1 MDNKKKKIILGALIS
16 AVILGGVATSAYFVM
31 NKDNGED
38 VSQEVRFNNSGNKD
52 AKLVESKDGSTSS
65 SSSSTD
71 NKKSDDKKEKKDEK
85 DKDKDK
91 EQSTGSQ
98 TSSNS
103 RRDERRDSV
112 PITESRLNNT
122 QEAGS
127 RPIAPI
133 SVVRDLVSRPNSS
146 RSGSNSITSAAGSKP
161 IGTNA
166 AVSKIQDEESKRLA
180 ELEKRNEEERQAR
193 LAQAQRVRDQDTS
206 NTATPSAPIAPTP
219 APTPEPEPTPAPAT
233 ETPAPTPTPAPETPT
248 PTPAPSAPVEV
259 PATPTPTPALTPA
272 PTPTP
277 SPAPGTEKPSETKPA
292 DEDKKPDPK
301 PAEDKTKIP
310 DGEEQNVALTI
321 TSQEEL
327 DNYLKRTG
335 TDLAG
340 DKIIFDLKESIKFP
354 TKTFKV
360 QRSEAVWSFKG
371 NGKAYTIDLGGS
383 TFVQGIGGD
392 FYWLGTGAH
401 GDEKQSTVIKNGHFY
416 GSVTTETTA
425 DGWIKDPEAPKE
437 KHPSIFNKGMRYG
450 YGMFSTYLLKA
461 SYLTFK
467 DLDFNNT
474 HHEDSHIFDLS
485 GSDHIRIENNVFAG
499 YGGREF
505 TDAEIAKRFSK
516 NPHSVYSEAIQI
528 DSAINGT
535 FGDMIRKGTI
545 LDGIPFDGTP
555 TSHLT
560 VENNAFTTYTG
571 VDGEGIISGDTSRKV
586 VRNYSGGVGS
596 HTRGKENY
604 HDIAIRNN
612 RFENTSDF
620 KDNGHDQRHLA
631 YPIHLDGV
639 SDIEKNR
646 IFVVGNSFS
655 GINPKLDSG
664 VVINNRVGFTSIMT
678 GASTEAEKQPKND
691 AEAEKMRE
699 EALKKTETPKENTTP
714 STSPEKPAGA
724 ETKPGGATT
733 TTPTPVAD
741 KPAETKPAEAKPD
754 INKKFPA
761 DKAKEAFE
769 AWTADKKITGKE
781 KELLAFEIQKESG
794 WKTDASNKVGSLE
807 FYGLL
812 ATDKAL
818 LSEEALTNPYK
829 QLDEFYNL
837 FVKPNHN
844 SILST
849 FMKILA
855 GPNSSTEIKKIVTDA
870 GGIDAYLASSTLSD
884 TDKAEVKKLYE
895 AY

>member
-16 AVILGGVATSAYFVM
+16 AVVLGGVVSAAYVIS
-31 NKDNGED
+31 NNED
-38 VSQEVRFNNSGNKD
+38 DPAQEVQFNNAGSKD
-52 AKLVESKDGSTSS
+52 AKLVESNDGSSATSNS
-65 SSSSTD
+65 SISD
-71 NKKSDDKKEKKDEK
+71 NKKTDDKNKDEK
-85 DKDKDK
+85 DKDKDT
-91 EQSTGSQ
+91 SSSG
-98 TSSNS
+98 SSNS
-103 RRDERRDSV
+103 NNRRDERRDSV

-122 QEAGS
+122 LEVGS

-133 SVVRDLVSRPNSS
+133 SQVRDLVSRANSVRTNNGS
-146 RSGSNSITSAAGSKP
+146 TNASGSTP

-166 AVSKIQDEESKRLA
+166 AVSKIQDAESRRLA

-206 NTATPSAPIAPTP
+206 NTATPSTPIDPTP
-219 APTPEPEPTPAPAT
+219 APVPTPTPEPETPV
-233 ETPAPTPTPAPETPT
+233 PTPTPAPETPT
-248 PTPAPSAPVEV
+248 PEPEKPSAPVEV
-259 PATPTPTPALTPA
+259 PAAPA

-277 SPAPGTEKPSETKPA
+277 AAPSTPEPSTTPEKPSETKPE
-292 DEDKKPDPK
+292 DGDKKPDAK

-310 DGEEQNVALTI
+310 DGEEQNIALTI
-321 TSQEEL
+321 TTQEEL

-360 QRSEAVWSFKG
+360 QRSETLWSFKG

-383 TFVQGIGGD
+383 TFLQGIGGD
-392 FYWLGTGAH
+392 FYWLGTGVH
-401 GDEKQSTVIKNGHFY
+401 GDEKQSTTIKNGHFY
-416 GSVTTETTA
+416 GSVKTDTTA
-425 DGWIKDPEAPKE
+425 NGDLSSPELTKE
-437 KHPSIFNKGMRYG
+437 KHPSIFNQGMRAG
-450 YGMFSTYLLKA
+450 HGMFSAYLLKA

-474 HHEDSHIFDLS
+474 HHEDAHIFDLS

-499 YGGREF
+499 YGGKEF

-545 LDGIPFDGTP
+545 LEDIELDGTP

-586 VRNYSGGVGS
+586 VRNYSAGVGS

-639 SDIEKNR
+639 SDLEKNR

-664 VVINNRVGFTSIMT
+664 VVINNRVGFTAIMT

-691 AEAEKMRE
+691 DEAEKMRE
-699 EALKKTETPKENTTP
+699 EALKKSETPVTAPEPTKPTETKTEVPTTP
-714 STSPEKPAGA
+714 ESKSGA
-724 ETKPGGATT
+724 EKQS
-733 TTPTPVAD
+733 
-741 KPAETKPAEAKPD
+741 ETKPANETKTT
-754 INKKFPA
+754 NKNFTN

-769 AWTADKKITGKE
+769 AWVSERKITGKE
-781 KELLAFEIQKESG
+781 KELLAAIIQQESN
-794 WKTDASNKVGSLE
+794 WKADFSNQVLGKE

-812 ATDKAL
+812 AVEKTR
-818 LSEEALTNPYK
+818 LSKEALTNPYK
-829 QLDEFYNL
+829 QLDEYYEQFI
-837 FVKPNHN
+837 KPNHN
-844 SILST
+844 SVLATIIKTHLNPST
-849 FMKILA
+849 TNMVHK
-855 GPNSSTEIKKIVTDA
+855 TVTDA
-870 GGIDAYLASSTLSD
+870 GGIDAYLASSSLSD
-884 TDKAEVKKLYE
+884 NDKAEVKKVYE
-895 AY
+895 ALN

>member
-16 AVILGGVATSAYFVM
+16 AVVLGGVVSAAYVIS
-31 NKDNGED
+31 NNED
-38 VSQEVRFNNSGNKD
+38 DPAQEVQFNNAGSKD
-52 AKLVESKDGSTSS
+52 AKLVESNDGSSATSNPS
-65 SSSSTD
+65 ISD
-71 NKKSDDKKEKKDEK
+71 NKKTDDKNKDEK
-85 DKDKDK
+85 DKDKDT
-91 EQSTGSQ
+91 SSSG
-98 TSSNS
+98 SSNS
-103 RRDERRDSV
+103 NNRRDERRDSV

-122 QEAGS
+122 LEVGS

-133 SVVRDLVSRPNSS
+133 SQVRDLVSRANSVRTNNSS
-146 RSGSNSITSAAGSKP
+146 TNALGSTP

-166 AVSKIQDEESKRLA
+166 AVSKIQDAESRRLA

-193 LAQAQRVRDQDTS
+193 LAQAQRVRDQDTN
-206 NTATPSAPIAPTP
+206 NTATPSTPIDPTPAPVP
-219 APTPEPEPTPAPAT
+219 APTPEPEPETPAPA
-233 ETPAPTPTPAPETPT
+233 PTPVPETPT
-248 PTPAPSAPVEV
+248 PEPEKPSAPVEV
-259 PATPTPTPALTPA
+259 PAAPAPA
-272 PTPTP
+272 PTPAAPSTP
-277 SPAPGTEKPSETKPA
+277 EPSTTPEKPSETKPE
-292 DEDKKPDPK
+292 DGDKKPDAK

-310 DGEEQNVALTI
+310 DGEEQNIALTI
-321 TSQEEL
+321 TTQEEL

-360 QRSEAVWSFKG
+360 QRSETLWSFKG

-383 TFVQGIGGD
+383 TFLQGIGGD
-392 FYWLGTGAH
+392 FYWLGTGVH
-401 GDEKQSTVIKNGHFY
+401 GDEKQSTTIKNGHFY
-416 GSVTTETTA
+416 GSVKTDTTA
-425 DGWIKDPEAPKE
+425 NGDLSSPELTKE
-437 KHPSIFNKGMRYG
+437 KHPSIFNQGMRAG
-450 YGMFSTYLLKA
+450 HGMFSAYLLKA

-474 HHEDSHIFDLS
+474 HHEDAHIFDLS

-499 YGGREF
+499 YGGKEF

-545 LDGIPFDGTP
+545 LEDIELDGTP

-586 VRNYSGGVGS
+586 VRNYSAGVGS
-596 HTRGKENY
+596 HTKGKENY

-639 SDIEKNR
+639 SDLEKNR

-664 VVINNRVGFTSIMT
+664 VVINNRVGFTAIMT

-691 AEAEKMRE
+691 DEAEKMRE
-699 EALKKTETPKENTTP
+699 EALKKSETPVTAPEPTKPTETKTEVPNT
-714 STSPEKPAGA
+714 PESKSGA
-724 ETKPGGATT
+724 EKQS
-733 TTPTPVAD
+733 
-741 KPAETKPAEAKPD
+741 ETKTANETKTT
-754 INKKFPA
+754 NKNFTN

-769 AWTADKKITGKE
+769 AWVSERKITGKE
-781 KELLAFEIQKESG
+781 KELLAAIIQQESN
-794 WKTDASNKVGSLE
+794 WKADFSNQVLGKE

-812 ATDKAL
+812 AVEKTR
-818 LSEEALTNPYK
+818 LSKEALTNPYK
-829 QLDEFYNL
+829 QLDEYYEQFI
-837 FVKPNHN
+837 KPNHN
-844 SILST
+844 SVLATIIKTHLNPST
-849 FMKILA
+849 TNMVLK
-855 GPNSSTEIKKIVTDA
+855 TVTDA
-870 GGIDAYLASSTLSD
+870 GGIDAYLASSSLSD
-884 TDKAEVKKLYE
+884 NEKAEVKKVYE
-895 AY
+895 VLN

>member
-16 AVILGGVATSAYFVM
+16 AVVLGGVVSAAYVIS
-31 NKDNGED
+31 NHEED
-38 VSQEVRFNNSGNKD
+38 PTQEVQFNNAGSKD
-52 AKLVESKDGSTSS
+52 AKFVESKDGSSSTSNSS
-65 SSSSTD
+65 SSD
-71 NKKSDDKKEKKDEK
+71 NKKTDDKNKDEK
-85 DKDKDK
+85 DKDKDN
-91 EQSTGSQ
+91 SSSGS
-98 TSSNS
+98 SVSNS

-122 QEAGS
+122 LEVGS

-133 SVVRDLVSRPNSS
+133 SQVRDLVSRANSVRTNNGS
-146 RSGSNSITSAAGSKP
+146 TNASGSTP

-166 AVSKIQDEESKRLA
+166 AVSKIQDAESRRLA

-193 LAQAQRVRDQDTS
+193 LAQAQRVRDQDTN
-206 NTATPSAPIAPTP
+206 NTATPSTPIDPTPAPVP
-219 APTPEPEPTPAPAT
+219 APTPEPEP
-233 ETPAPTPTPAPETPT
+233 ETTAPAPTPVPETPK
-248 PTPAPSAPVEV
+248 PEPEKPSAPVEV
-259 PATPTPTPALTPA
+259 PATPAPA
-272 PTPTP
+272 PTPVVPSNPEPSSTP
-277 SPAPGTEKPSETKPA
+277 EKPSETKPA
-292 DEDKKPDPK
+292 DEDKKLDAK

-310 DGEEQNVALTI
+310 DGEEQNIALTI
-321 TSQEEL
+321 TTQEEL

-335 TDLAG
+335 TDLSG

-360 QRSEAVWSFKG
+360 QRSETLWSFKG

-383 TFVQGIGGD
+383 TFLQGIGGD

-401 GDEKQSTVIKNGHFY
+401 GDEKQSTTIKNGHFY
-416 GSVTTETTA
+416 GSVKTETTA
-425 DGWIKDPEAPKE
+425 NGDLSSPELPKE
-437 KHPSIFNKGMRYG
+437 KHPSIFNQGMRAG
-450 YGMFSTYLLKA
+450 HGMFSAYLLKA

-474 HHEDSHIFDLS
+474 HHEDAHIFDLS

-499 YGGREF
+499 YGGKEF

-516 NPHSVYSEAIQI
+516 NPHSVYSETIQI

-535 FGDMIRKGTI
+535 FGDMITKGTI
-545 LDGIPFDGTP
+545 LDGIELDGTT

-639 SDIEKNR
+639 SDLEKNR

-664 VVINNRVGFTSIMT
+664 VVINNRVGFTAIMT

-691 AEAEKMRE
+691 DEAEKMRE
-699 EALKKTETPKENTTP
+699 EALKKSETPVTAPEPTKPTEAKTEVPKTP
-714 STSPEKPAGA
+714 DLKVGA
-724 ETKPGGATT
+724 EKQT
-733 TTPTPVAD
+733 
-741 KPAETKPAEAKPD
+741 EAKPANE
-754 INKKFPA
+754 IKPTNKNFTN

-769 AWTADKKITGKE
+769 AWVSERKITGKE
-781 KELLAFEIQKESG
+781 KELLATIIQQESN
-794 WKTDASNKVGSLE
+794 WKADFSNQVLSKE

-812 ATDKAL
+812 AVEKTR
-818 LSEEALTNPYK
+818 LSKEALTNPYK
-829 QLDEFYNL
+829 QLDEYYEQFI
-837 FVKPNHN
+837 KPNNN
-844 SILST
+844 SVLATIIKVHLNPST
-849 FMKILA
+849 NTIVHK
-855 GPNSSTEIKKIVTDA
+855 TVTDA
-870 GGIDAYLASSTLSD
+870 GGIDAYLASSSLSD
-884 TDKAEVKKLYE
+884 TDKAEVKKVYE
-895 AY
+895 ALN

>member
-1 MDNKKKKIILGALIS
+1 MDNTKKKIILGALIS
-16 AVILGGVATSAYFVM
+16 AVVVGGVVSAAYVIS
-31 NKDNGED
+31 NHEED
-38 VSQEVRFNNSGNKD
+38 PTQEVQFNNAGSKD
-52 AKLVESKDGSTSS
+52 AKFVESKDGSSSTSNSS
-65 SSSSTD
+65 SSD
-71 NKKSDDKKEKKDEK
+71 NKKTDDKNKDEK
-85 DKDKDK
+85 DKDKDN
-91 EQSTGSQ
+91 SSSGS
-98 TSSNS
+98 SVSNS

-122 QEAGS
+122 LEVGS
-127 RPIAPI
+127 NGSTNA
-133 SVVRDLVSRPNSS
+133 
-146 RSGSNSITSAAGSKP
+146 SGSTP

-166 AVSKIQDEESKRLA
+166 AVSKIQDAESRRLA

-193 LAQAQRVRDQDTS
+193 LAQAQRVRDQDTN
-206 NTATPSAPIAPTP
+206 NTATPSTPIDPTPAPVP
-219 APTPEPEPTPAPAT
+219 APTPEPEP
-233 ETPAPTPTPAPETPT
+233 ETTAPAPTPVPETPK
-248 PTPAPSAPVEV
+248 PEPEKPSAPVEV
-259 PATPTPTPALTPA
+259 PATPAPA
-272 PTPTP
+272 PTPVVPSNPEPSSTP
-277 SPAPGTEKPSETKPA
+277 EKPSETKPA
-292 DEDKKPDPK
+292 DEDKKLDAK

-310 DGEEQNVALTI
+310 DGEEQNIALTI
-321 TSQEEL
+321 TTQEEL

-335 TDLAG
+335 TDLSG

-360 QRSEAVWSFKG
+360 QRSETLWSFKG

-383 TFVQGIGGD
+383 TFLQGIGGD

-401 GDEKQSTVIKNGHFY
+401 GDEKQSTTIKNGHFY
-416 GSVTTETTA
+416 GSVKTETTA
-425 DGWIKDPEAPKE
+425 NGDLSSPELPKE
-437 KHPSIFNKGMRYG
+437 KHPSIFNQGMRAG
-450 YGMFSTYLLKA
+450 HGMFSAYLLKA

-474 HHEDSHIFDLS
+474 HHEDAHIFDLS

-499 YGGREF
+499 YGGKEF

-516 NPHSVYSEAIQI
+516 NPHSVYSETIQI

-535 FGDMIRKGTI
+535 FGDMITKGTI
-545 LDGIPFDGTP
+545 LDGIELDGTT

-639 SDIEKNR
+639 SDLEKNR

-664 VVINNRVGFTSIMT
+664 VVINNRVGFTAIMT

-691 AEAEKMRE
+691 DEAEKMRE
-699 EALKKTETPKENTTP
+699 EALKKSETPVTAPEPTKPTEAKTEVPKTP
-714 STSPEKPAGA
+714 DLKVGA
-724 ETKPGGATT
+724 EKQT
-733 TTPTPVAD
+733 
-741 KPAETKPAEAKPD
+741 EAKPANE
-754 INKKFPA
+754 IKPTNKNFTN

-769 AWTADKKITGKE
+769 AWVSERKITGKE
-781 KELLAFEIQKESG
+781 KELLATIIQQESN
-794 WKTDASNKVGSLE
+794 WKADFSNQVLSKE

-812 ATDKAL
+812 AVEKTR
-818 LSEEALTNPYK
+818 LSKEALTNPYK
-829 QLDEFYNL
+829 QLDEYYEQFI
-837 FVKPNHN
+837 KPNNN
-844 SILST
+844 SVLATIIKVHLNPST
-849 FMKILA
+849 NTIVHK
-855 GPNSSTEIKKIVTDA
+855 TVTDA
-870 GGIDAYLASSTLSD
+870 GGIDAYLASSSLSD
-884 TDKAEVKKLYE
+884 TDKAEVKKVYE
-895 AY
+895 ALN

>member
-16 AVILGGVATSAYFVM
+16 AVVLGGVVSAAYVIS
-31 NKDNGED
+31 NHEED
-38 VSQEVRFNNSGNKD
+38 PTQEVQFNNAGSKD
-52 AKLVESKDGSTSS
+52 AKFVESKDGSSSTSNSS
-65 SSSSTD
+65 SSD
-71 NKKSDDKKEKKDEK
+71 NKKTDDKNKDEK
-85 DKDKDK
+85 DKDKDNL
-91 EQSTGSQ
+91 SSGS
-98 TSSNS
+98 SVSNS

-122 QEAGS
+122 LEVGS

-133 SVVRDLVSRPNSS
+133 SQVRDLVSRANSVRTNNGS
-146 RSGSNSITSAAGSKP
+146 TNASGSTP

-166 AVSKIQDEESKRLA
+166 AVSKIQDAESRRLA

-206 NTATPSAPIAPTP
+206 NTATPSTPINPTP
-219 APTPEPEPTPAPAT
+219 APVPTPTPEPETPAPA
-233 ETPAPTPTPAPETPT
+233 PTPAPETPT
-248 PTPAPSAPVEV
+248 PEPEKPSAPVEV
-259 PATPTPTPALTPA
+259 PAAPAPA
-272 PTPTP
+272 PTSAAPSTP
-277 SPAPGTEKPSETKPA
+277 EPSTTPEKPSETKPE
-292 DEDKKPDPK
+292 DGDKKPDAK

-310 DGEEQNVALTI
+310 DGEEQNIALTI
-321 TSQEEL
+321 TTQEEL

-360 QRSEAVWSFKG
+360 QRSETLWSFKG

-383 TFVQGIGGD
+383 TFLQGIGGD
-392 FYWLGTGAH
+392 FYWLGTGVH
-401 GDEKQSTVIKNGHFY
+401 GDEKQSTTIKNGHFY
-416 GSVTTETTA
+416 GSVKTDTTA
-425 DGWIKDPEAPKE
+425 NGDLSSPELPKE
-437 KHPSIFNKGMRYG
+437 KHPSIFNQGMRAG
-450 YGMFSTYLLKA
+450 HGMFSAYLLKA

-474 HHEDSHIFDLS
+474 HHEDAHIFDLS

-499 YGGREF
+499 YGGKEF

-528 DSAINGT
+528 DSTIDGT

-545 LDGIPFDGTP
+545 LEDIELDGTP

-571 VDGEGIISGDTSRKV
+571 VDGEGIISGDTNRKV
-586 VRNYSGGVGS
+586 IRNYSGGVGS

-639 SDIEKNR
+639 SDLEKNR

-664 VVINNRVGFTSIMT
+664 VVINNRVGFTAIMA

-691 AEAEKMRE
+691 DEAEKMRE
-699 EALKKTETPKENTTP
+699 EALKKSETPVTAPEPTKPTETKTEVPNT
-714 STSPEKPAGA
+714 PESKAGA
-724 ETKPGGATT
+724 EKQS
-733 TTPTPVAD
+733 
-741 KPAETKPAEAKPD
+741 ETKPANETKTT
-754 INKKFPA
+754 NKNFTN

-769 AWTADKKITGKE
+769 AWVSERKITGKE
-781 KELLAFEIQKESG
+781 KELLAAIIQQESN
-794 WKTDASNKVGSLE
+794 WKADFSNQVLGKE

-812 ATDKAL
+812 AVEKTR
-818 LSEEALTNPYK
+818 LSREALTNPYK
-829 QLDEFYNL
+829 QLDEYYEQFI
-837 FVKPNHN
+837 KPNHN
-844 SILST
+844 SVLATIIKTHLNPST
-849 FMKILA
+849 TNMVLK
-855 GPNSSTEIKKIVTDA
+855 SVTDA
-870 GGIDAYLASSTLSD
+870 GGIDAYLASSSLSD
-884 TDKAEVKKLYE
+884 NDKSEVKKVYE
-895 AY
+895 ALN

>member
-16 AVILGGVATSAYFVM
+16 AVVLGGVVSAAYVIS
-31 NKDNGED
+31 NHEED
-38 VSQEVRFNNSGNKD
+38 PTQEVQFNNAGSKD
-52 AKLVESKDGSTSS
+52 AKFVESKDGSSSTSNSS
-65 SSSSTD
+65 SSD
-71 NKKSDDKKEKKDEK
+71 NKKTDDKNKDEK
-85 DKDKDK
+85 DKDKDN
-91 EQSTGSQ
+91 SS
-98 TSSNS
+98 SDSSVSNS

-122 QEAGS
+122 LEVGS

-133 SVVRDLVSRPNSS
+133 SQVRDLVSRANSV
-146 RSGSNSITSAAGSKP
+146 RTNNGSTNALGSTP

-166 AVSKIQDEESKRLA
+166 AVSKIQDAESRRLA

-193 LAQAQRVRDQDTS
+193 LAQAQRVRDQDTN
-206 NTATPSAPIAPTP
+206 NTATPSTPIDPTPAPVP
-219 APTPEPEPTPAPAT
+219 APTPEPEPETPAPA
-233 ETPAPTPTPAPETPT
+233 PVPETPK
-248 PTPAPSAPVEV
+248 PEPEKPSAPVEV
-259 PATPTPTPALTPA
+259 PAAPAPA
-272 PTPTP
+272 PTPAAPSTP
-277 SPAPGTEKPSETKPA
+277 EPSTTPEKPSETKPA
-292 DEDKKPDPK
+292 DEDKKTDAK

-321 TSQEEL
+321 TTQEEL

-335 TDLAG
+335 TDLSG

-360 QRSEAVWSFKG
+360 QRSETLWSFKG

-383 TFVQGIGGD
+383 TFLQGIGGD

-401 GDEKQSTVIKNGHFY
+401 GDEKQSTTIKNGHFY
-416 GSVTTETTA
+416 GSVKTETTA
-425 DGWIKDPEAPKE
+425 NGDLSSPEIPKE
-437 KHPSIFNKGMRYG
+437 KHPSIFNQGMRAG
-450 YGMFSTYLLKA
+450 HGMFSAYLLKA

-474 HHEDSHIFDLS
+474 HHEDAHIFDLS

-499 YGGREF
+499 YGGKEF

-545 LDGIPFDGTP
+545 LEDIELDGTP

-586 VRNYSGGVGS
+586 IRNYSAGVGS

-639 SDIEKNR
+639 SDLEKNR

-664 VVINNRVGFTSIMT
+664 VVINNRVGFTAIMT

-691 AEAEKMRE
+691 DEAEKMRE
-699 EALKKTETPKENTTP
+699 EALKKSETPVTAPEPTKPTETKTEVPNT
-714 STSPEKPAGA
+714 PESKAGS
-724 ETKPGGATT
+724 EKQS
-733 TTPTPVAD
+733 
-741 KPAETKPAEAKPD
+741 ETKPANETKTT
-754 INKKFPA
+754 NKNFTN

-769 AWTADKKITGKE
+769 AWVSERKITGKE
-781 KELLAFEIQKESG
+781 KELLAAIIQQESN
-794 WKTDASNKVGSLE
+794 WKADFSNQVLGKE

-812 ATDKAL
+812 AVEKTR
-818 LSEEALTNPYK
+818 LSREALTNPYK
-829 QLDEFYNL
+829 QLDEYYEQFI
-837 FVKPNHN
+837 KPNHN
-844 SILST
+844 SVLATIIKTHLNPST
-849 FMKILA
+849 
-855 GPNSSTEIKKIVTDA
+855 NTIVHKTVADA
-870 GGIDAYLASSTLSD
+870 GGIDAYLASSSLSD
-884 TDKAEVKKLYE
+884 TDKAEVKKVYE
-895 AY
+895 ALN

>member
-16 AVILGGVATSAYFVM
+16 AVVLGGVVSAAYLIS
-31 NKDNGED
+31 NHEED
-38 VSQEVRFNNSGNKD
+38 PTQEVQFNNAGSKD
-52 AKLVESKDGSTSS
+52 AKFVESKDGSSSTSNSS
-65 SSSSTD
+65 SSD
-71 NKKSDDKKEKKDEK
+71 NKKTDDKNKDEK
-85 DKDKDK
+85 DKDKDN
-91 EQSTGSQ
+91 SSSGS
-98 TSSNS
+98 SVSNS

-122 QEAGS
+122 LEVGS

-133 SVVRDLVSRPNSS
+133 SQVRDLVSRANSV
-146 RSGSNSITSAAGSKP
+146 RTNNGITNASGSTP

-166 AVSKIQDEESKRLA
+166 AVSKIQDAESRRLA

-193 LAQAQRVRDQDTS
+193 LAQAQRVRDQDTN
-206 NTATPSAPIAPTP
+206 NTATPSTPIDPTPAPVP
-219 APTPEPEPTPAPAT
+219 APTPEPETP
-233 ETPAPTPTPAPETPT
+233 TPAPTPVPETPK
-248 PTPAPSAPVEV
+248 PEPEKPSAPVEV
-259 PATPTPTPALTPA
+259 PATPAPALTPVV
-272 PTPTP
+272 P
-277 SPAPGTEKPSETKPA
+277 SNPEPSLIPEKPSETKPA
-292 DEDKKPDPK
+292 DEDKKPDAK

-310 DGEEQNVALTI
+310 DGEEQNIALTI
-321 TSQEEL
+321 TTQEEL

-360 QRSEAVWSFKG
+360 QRSETLWSFKG

-383 TFVQGIGGD
+383 TFLQGIGGD
-392 FYWLGTGAH
+392 FYWLGTGVH
-401 GDEKQSTVIKNGHFY
+401 GDEKQSTTIKNGHFY
-416 GSVTTETTA
+416 GSVKTDTTA
-425 DGWIKDPEAPKE
+425 NGDLSSPELPKE
-437 KHPSIFNKGMRYG
+437 KHPSIFNQGMRAG
-450 YGMFSTYLLKA
+450 HGMFSAYLLKA

-474 HHEDSHIFDLS
+474 HHEDAHIFDLS

-499 YGGREF
+499 YGGKEF

-528 DSAINGT
+528 DSTIDGT

-545 LDGIPFDGTP
+545 LEDIELDGTP

-571 VDGEGIISGDTSRKV
+571 VDGEGIISGDTNRKV
-586 VRNYSGGVGS
+586 IRNYSGGVGS

-639 SDIEKNR
+639 SDLEKNR

-664 VVINNRVGFTSIMT
+664 VVINNRVGFTAIMA

-691 AEAEKMRE
+691 DEAEKMRE
-699 EALKKTETPKENTTP
+699 EALKKSETPVTAPEPTKTTETKTEVPNT
-714 STSPEKPAGA
+714 PESKAGA
-724 ETKPGGATT
+724 EKQS
-733 TTPTPVAD
+733 
-741 KPAETKPAEAKPD
+741 ETKPANETKTT
-754 INKKFPA
+754 NKNFTN

-769 AWTADKKITGKE
+769 AWVSERKITGKE
-781 KELLAFEIQKESG
+781 KELLAAIIQQESN
-794 WKTDASNKVGSLE
+794 WKADFSNQVLGKE

-812 ATDKAL
+812 AVEKTR
-818 LSEEALTNPYK
+818 LSREALTNPYK
-829 QLDEFYNL
+829 QLDEYYEQFI
-837 FVKPNHN
+837 KPNHN
-844 SILST
+844 SVLATIIKTHLNPST
-849 FMKILA
+849 TNMVLK
-855 GPNSSTEIKKIVTDA
+855 SVTDA
-870 GGIDAYLASSTLSD
+870 GGIDAYLASSSLSD
-884 TDKAEVKKLYE
+884 NDKAEVKKVYE
-895 AY
+895 ALN

>member
-16 AVILGGVATSAYFVM
+16 AVVLGGVVSAAYVIS
-31 NKDNGED
+31 NHEED
-38 VSQEVRFNNSGNKD
+38 PTQEVQFNNAGSKD
-52 AKLVESKDGSTSS
+52 AKFVESKDGSSSTSNSS
-65 SSSSTD
+65 SSD
-71 NKKSDDKKEKKDEK
+71 NKKTDDKNKDEK
-85 DKDKDK
+85 DKDKDNL
-91 EQSTGSQ
+91 SSGS
-98 TSSNS
+98 SVSNS

-122 QEAGS
+122 LEVGS

-133 SVVRDLVSRPNSS
+133 SQVRDLVSRANSVRTNNGS
-146 RSGSNSITSAAGSKP
+146 TNASGSTP

-166 AVSKIQDEESKRLA
+166 AVSKIQDAESRRLA

-193 LAQAQRVRDQDTS
+193 LAQAQRVRDQDTN
-206 NTATPSAPIAPTP
+206 NTATPSTPIDPTPAPVP
-219 APTPEPEPTPAPAT
+219 APTPEPEPETPAPA
-233 ETPAPTPTPAPETPT
+233 PTPVPETPK
-248 PTPAPSAPVEV
+248 PEPEKPSAPVEV
-259 PATPTPTPALTPA
+259 PATPA
-272 PTPTP
+272 PTPVVPSNPEPSSTP
-277 SPAPGTEKPSETKPA
+277 EKPSETKPA
-292 DEDKKPDPK
+292 DEDKKPDAK

-321 TSQEEL
+321 TTQEEL

-335 TDLAG
+335 TDLSG

-360 QRSEAVWSFKG
+360 QRSETLWSFKG

-383 TFVQGIGGD
+383 TFLQGIGGD

-401 GDEKQSTVIKNGHFY
+401 GDEKQSTTIKNGHFY
-416 GSVTTETTA
+416 GSVKTETTSNG
-425 DGWIKDPEAPKE
+425 DLSSPEIPKE
-437 KHPSIFNKGMRYG
+437 KHPSIFNQGMRAG
-450 YGMFSTYLLKA
+450 HGMFSAYLLKA

-474 HHEDSHIFDLS
+474 HHEDAHIFDLS

-499 YGGREF
+499 YGGKEF

-545 LDGIPFDGTP
+545 LEDIELDGTP

-586 VRNYSGGVGS
+586 IRNYSAGVGS

-639 SDIEKNR
+639 SDLEKNR

-664 VVINNRVGFTSIMT
+664 VVINNRVGFTAIMT

-691 AEAEKMRE
+691 DEAEKMRE
-699 EALKKTETPKENTTP
+699 EALKKSETPVTAPEPTKPTETKTEVPNT
-714 STSPEKPAGA
+714 PESKAGA
-724 ETKPGGATT
+724 EKQS
-733 TTPTPVAD
+733 
-741 KPAETKPAEAKPD
+741 ETKPANETKTT
-754 INKKFPA
+754 NKNFTN

-769 AWTADKKITGKE
+769 AWVSERKITGKE
-781 KELLAFEIQKESG
+781 KELLAAIIQQESN
-794 WKTDASNKVGSLE
+794 WKADFSNQVLGKE

-812 ATDKAL
+812 AVKKTR
-818 LSEEALTNPYK
+818 LSREALTNPYK
-829 QLDEFYNL
+829 QLDEYYEQFI
-837 FVKPNHN
+837 KPNHN
-844 SILST
+844 SVLATIIKTHLNPST
-849 FMKILA
+849 TNMVLK
-855 GPNSSTEIKKIVTDA
+855 SVTDA
-870 GGIDAYLASSTLSD
+870 GGIDAYLASSSLSD
-884 TDKAEVKKLYE
+884 NDKAEVKKVYE
-895 AY
+895 ALN

>member
-16 AVILGGVATSAYFVM
+16 AVVLGGVVSAAYVIS
-31 NKDNGED
+31 NHEED
-38 VSQEVRFNNSGNKD
+38 PTQEVQFNNAGSKD
-52 AKLVESKDGSTSS
+52 AKFVESKDGSSSTSNSS
-65 SSSSTD
+65 SSD
-71 NKKSDDKKEKKDEK
+71 NKKTDDKNKDEK
-85 DKDKDK
+85 DKDKDNL
-91 EQSTGSQ
+91 SSGS
-98 TSSNS
+98 SVSNS

-122 QEAGS
+122 LEVGS

-133 SVVRDLVSRPNSS
+133 SQVRDLVSRANSVRTNNGS
-146 RSGSNSITSAAGSKP
+146 TNASGSTP

-166 AVSKIQDEESKRLA
+166 AVSKIQDAESRRLA

-206 NTATPSAPIAPTP
+206 NTATPSTPINPTP
-219 APTPEPEPTPAPAT
+219 APVPTPTPEPETPAPA
-233 ETPAPTPTPAPETPT
+233 PTPAPETPT
-248 PTPAPSAPVEV
+248 PEPEKPSAPVEV
-259 PATPTPTPALTPA
+259 PAAPAPA
-272 PTPTP
+272 PTPAAPSTP
-277 SPAPGTEKPSETKPA
+277 EPSTTPEKPSETKPE
-292 DEDKKPDPK
+292 DGDKKPDAK

-310 DGEEQNVALTI
+310 DGEEQNIALTI
-321 TSQEEL
+321 TTQEEL

-360 QRSEAVWSFKG
+360 QRSETLWSFKG

-383 TFVQGIGGD
+383 TFLQGIGGD
-392 FYWLGTGAH
+392 FYWLGTGVH
-401 GDEKQSTVIKNGHFY
+401 GDEKQSTTIKNGHFY
-416 GSVTTETTA
+416 GSVKTDTTA
-425 DGWIKDPEAPKE
+425 NGDLSSPELPKE
-437 KHPSIFNKGMRYG
+437 KHPSIFNQGMRAG
-450 YGMFSTYLLKA
+450 HGMFSAYLLKA

-474 HHEDSHIFDLS
+474 HHEDAHIFDLS

-499 YGGREF
+499 YGGKEF

-528 DSAINGT
+528 DSTIDGT

-545 LDGIPFDGTP
+545 LEDIELDGTP

-571 VDGEGIISGDTSRKV
+571 VDGEGIISGDTNRKV
-586 VRNYSGGVGS
+586 IRNYSGGVGS

-639 SDIEKNR
+639 SDLEKNR

-664 VVINNRVGFTSIMT
+664 VVINNRVGFTAIMA

-691 AEAEKMRE
+691 DEAEKMRE
-699 EALKKTETPKENTTP
+699 EALKKSETPVTAPEPTKPTETKTEVPNT
-714 STSPEKPAGA
+714 PESKAGA
-724 ETKPGGATT
+724 EKQS
-733 TTPTPVAD
+733 
-741 KPAETKPAEAKPD
+741 ETKPANETKTT
-754 INKKFPA
+754 NKNFTN

-769 AWTADKKITGKE
+769 AWVSERKITGKE
-781 KELLAFEIQKESG
+781 KELLAAIIQQESN
-794 WKTDASNKVGSLE
+794 WKADFSNQVLGKE

-812 ATDKAL
+812 AVEKTR
-818 LSEEALTNPYK
+818 LSREALTNPYK
-829 QLDEFYNL
+829 QLDEYYEQFI
-837 FVKPNHN
+837 KPNHN
-844 SILST
+844 SVLATIIKTHLNPST
-849 FMKILA
+849 TNMVLK
-855 GPNSSTEIKKIVTDA
+855 SVTDA
-870 GGIDAYLASSTLSD
+870 GGIDAYLASSSLSD
-884 TDKAEVKKLYE
+884 NDKSEVKKVYE
-895 AY
+895 ALN

>member
-16 AVILGGVATSAYFVM
+16 AVVLGGVVSAAYVIS
-31 NKDNGED
+31 NNED
-38 VSQEVRFNNSGNKD
+38 DPAQEVQFNNAGSKD
-52 AKLVESKDGSTSS
+52 AKLVESNDGSSATSNS
-65 SSSSTD
+65 SISD
-71 NKKSDDKKEKKDEK
+71 NKKTDDKNKDEK
-85 DKDKDK
+85 DKDKDT
-91 EQSTGSQ
+91 SSSGS
-98 TSSNS
+98 SNSNS

-122 QEAGS
+122 LEVGS

-133 SVVRDLVSRPNSS
+133 SQVRDLVSRANSVRTNNGS
-146 RSGSNSITSAAGSKP
+146 TNASGSTP

-166 AVSKIQDEESKRLA
+166 AVSKIQDAESRRLA

-206 NTATPSAPIAPTP
+206 NTATPSTPIDPTP
-219 APTPEPEPTPAPAT
+219 APVPTPTPEPETPAPA
-233 ETPAPTPTPAPETPT
+233 PTPAPETPT
-248 PTPAPSAPVEV
+248 PEPEKPSAPVEV
-259 PATPTPTPALTPA
+259 PAPPAPA
-272 PTPTP
+272 PTPATP
-277 SPAPGTEKPSETKPA
+277 STPEPSTTPEKPSETKPE
-292 DEDKKPDPK
+292 DGDKKPDAK

-310 DGEEQNVALTI
+310 DGEEQNIALTI
-321 TSQEEL
+321 TTQEEL

-360 QRSEAVWSFKG
+360 QRSETLWSFKG

-383 TFVQGIGGD
+383 TFLQGIGGD
-392 FYWLGTGAH
+392 FYWLGTGVH
-401 GDEKQSTVIKNGHFY
+401 GDEKQSTTIKNGHFY
-416 GSVTTETTA
+416 GSVKTDTTA
-425 DGWIKDPEAPKE
+425 NGDLSSPELTKE
-437 KHPSIFNKGMRYG
+437 KHPSIFNQGMRAG
-450 YGMFSTYLLKA
+450 HGMFSAYLLKA

-474 HHEDSHIFDLS
+474 HHEDAHIFDLS

-499 YGGREF
+499 YGGKEF

-545 LDGIPFDGTP
+545 LEDIELDGTP

-571 VDGEGIISGDTSRKV
+571 VDGEGIVSGDTSRKV
-586 VRNYSGGVGS
+586 VRNYSAGVGS

-639 SDIEKNR
+639 SDLEKNR

-664 VVINNRVGFTSIMT
+664 VVINNRVGFTAIMT

-691 AEAEKMRE
+691 DEAEKMRE
-699 EALKKTETPKENTTP
+699 EALKKSETPVTAPEPTKPTETKTEVPTTP
-714 STSPEKPAGA
+714 ESKSGA
-724 ETKPGGATT
+724 EKQS
-733 TTPTPVAD
+733 
-741 KPAETKPAEAKPD
+741 ETKPANETKTT
-754 INKKFPA
+754 NKNFTN

-769 AWTADKKITGKE
+769 AWVSERKITGKE
-781 KELLAFEIQKESG
+781 KELLAAIIQQESN
-794 WKTDASNKVGSLE
+794 WKADFSNQVLGKE

-812 ATDKAL
+812 AVEKTR
-818 LSEEALTNPYK
+818 LSKEALTNPYK
-829 QLDEFYNL
+829 QLDEYYEQFI
-837 FVKPNHN
+837 KPNHN
-844 SILST
+844 SVLATIIKTHLNPST
-849 FMKILA
+849 TNMVLK
-855 GPNSSTEIKKIVTDA
+855 TVTDA
-870 GGIDAYLASSTLSD
+870 GGIDAYLASSSLSD
-884 TDKAEVKKLYE
+884 NDKAEVKKVYE
-895 AY
+895 ALN